1 MTRDLLRRCG
11 ILHTSA
17 PNSHGEATLLS
28 LEELCS
34 FTHRPQGDI
43 LALRVPRAGRSR
55 RSFAAKCNER
65 VSTPSLASL
74 KPQAW
79 RSMCGCTG
87 KPKPAATPSRAI
99 IFRKPAGV
107 NGAPRSD
114 VKMNGDAVDC
124 YMRRI
129 PHDTPALQLLTGY
142 INNAQN
148 GDGIVGP
155 SCSTGPNLE

>member
-34 FTHRPQGDI
+34 FTHRPPGDI
-43 LALRVPRAGRSR
+43 LALRVPRRP
-55 RSFAAKCNER
+55 FAPLIRGN
-65 VSTPSLASL
+65 
-74 KPQAW
+74 
-79 RSMCGCTG
+79 
-87 KPKPAATPSRAI
+87 
-99 IFRKPAGV
+99 V
-107 NGAPRSD
+107 N
-114 VKMNGDAVDC
+114 DC

-148 GDGIVGP
+148 GDGIVGARAAALA
-155 SCSTGPNLE
+155 PNLE